1 MHKQF
6 LFNKQF
12 SKKKQVMKKII
23 LFVAVVMMAG
33 FSTTAMAQTSAT
45 IAATAAG
52 AKLIVPMGLSVA
64 GTLDFGSIAIV
75 DKTKVGS
82 VILSTTKAPTY
93 SASLVASA
101 SAGSALDIPT
111 YSVTGTLNSTYLI
124 TLPAAKIEVTNATD
138 PTKKMTIDNFKS
150 LTASSSTGDGLTGTL
165 NASGMDNFTVGAT
178 LELAIDQIGGIYAGS
193 FPITVDYN

>member
-1 MHKQF
+1 
-6 LFNKQF
+6 
-12 SKKKQVMKKII
+12 MKKII

-33 FSTTAMAQTSAT
+33 FSTTAMAQTSTSAT
-45 IAATAAG
+45 VAATTAG

-124 TLPAAKIEVTNATD
+124 TLPVAKIEVINATD

-165 NASGMDNFTVGAT
+165 DASGMDNFTVGAT